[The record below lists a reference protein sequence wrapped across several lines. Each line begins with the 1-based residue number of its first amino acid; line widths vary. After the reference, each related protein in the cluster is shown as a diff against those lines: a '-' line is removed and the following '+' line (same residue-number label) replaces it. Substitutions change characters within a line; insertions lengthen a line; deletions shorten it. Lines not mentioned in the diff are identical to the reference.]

1 MSVDIK
7 HKNPNAVQDLLK
19 GWKKLTEQEIAVG
32 FPKGMTESYP
42 DGTRVLDVAIENCYG
57 TPTIPQRDFM
67 SLADKGV
74 KSGTKPIMKK
84 IGQLA
89 NTQQPGLGSEK
100 KIIALQNAAGMVA
113 QEAIREAIIE
123 LDTPPNAPATIE
135 AKGSSNPLIDTGKM
149 KDSVTWAVRPKRRK

>member
-1 MSVDIK
+1 MSLDIK

-19 GWKKLTEQEIAVG
+19 GWKKLAKQEIAVG
-32 FPKGMTESYP
+32 FPKGITEAYP
-42 DGTRVLDVAIENCYG
+42 DGEQVLDVAIANCYG

-67 SLADKGV
+67 SLADKDIKTGIR
-74 KSGTKPIMKK
+74 PIMKK

-89 NTQQPGLGSEK
+89 NTQQPGLGEAK
-100 KIIALQNAAGMVA
+100 KILALQNVAGMAA

-123 LDTPPNAPATIE
+123 LDTPPNALVTIE

-149 KDSVTWAVRPKRRK
+149 KDSVTWVVRSKRRK